1 MENPPKH
8 LLSVKYLFY
17 DNHSDGRDKY
27 YKIRPNKDGRDDTK
41 KVCQN
46 CEQLFNVKSM
56 YKEHIENCA

>member
-27 YKIRPNKDGRDDTK
+27 YKIRMVEMIQKKYVKIVSNFFMS
-41 KVCQN
+41 KVCIKN
-46 CEQLFNVKSM
+46 T
-56 YKEHIENCA
+56 